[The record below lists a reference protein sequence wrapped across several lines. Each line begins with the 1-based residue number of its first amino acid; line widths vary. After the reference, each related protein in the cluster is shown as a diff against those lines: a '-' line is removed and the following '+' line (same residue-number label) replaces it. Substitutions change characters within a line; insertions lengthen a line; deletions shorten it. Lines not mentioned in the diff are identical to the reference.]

1 MSKLLAE
8 MIGTFALVFF
18 GCSTILFMAGEV
30 GLLGV
35 GMAFGLTVMAVVY
48 TLGPI
53 SGAHL
58 NPAVTFGAMMA
69 GRMGIPE
76 MVQYWAAQ
84 TLGGVLAA
92 LVLMVMGGDPGA
104 ASTLIGAP
112 GLTAALIFEV
122 VATFFFVTVILA
134 ITKEGK
140 RDRAGR
146 SGDRSDACNDPLRRH
161 HGFGRQREPGAV
173 NCHEHLRRRR
183 SGPDLALC
191 SGSAA
196 WRWIGRICPPDRDHL
211 DLIHRGHRLGAP

>member
-48 TLGPI
+48 AFGPI

-84 TLGGVLAA
+84 TLGSVLAA
-92 LVLMVMGGDPGA
+92 LVLKVMGGDPGA
-104 ASTLIGAP
+104 ASTLIGAS

-134 ITKEGK
+134 ITKEGNETAL
-140 RDRAGR
+140 AGLVIGLTLVMIHYAGITVSGASVNPAR
-146 SGDRSDACNDPLRRH
+146 SIATNIFDAAAAGQIWLYVLAPLLGGGLA
-161 HGFGRQREPGAV
+161 GFA
-173 NCHEHLRRRR
+173 
-183 SGPDLALC
+183 
-191 SGSAA
+191 
-196 WRWIGRICPPDRDHL
+196 
-211 DLIHRGHRLGAP
+211 HRTGITST